1 MEGTFS
7 SLSRLNPLP
16 NLPFSLCVGLYQ
28 CLWLCACVLLCLS
41 VNVCVCLFTVCLP
54 LSKDM
59 GDMSM
64 PLHGSSSERETSTI
78 LDVDGFTYFVV
89 DRDLSKGDRRCDGK
103 FLSNF
108 FTVVDTQDE
117 AMTNVRQSKRV
128 VKKRDLSHTLCLDTP
143 EDPELNN
150 VDVGRPINVRTVL
163 TAFKKRH
170 CAKDIIKNAICI
182 IEDPLSTAI
191 VAEEE
196 VSCDTNVSYPTNEV
210 VDDFD
215 LLELDED

>member
-128 VKKRDLSHTLCLDTP
+128 VKKRDLSHTLCLDT
-143 EDPELNN
+143 L
-150 VDVGRPINVRTVL
+150 
-163 TAFKKRH
+163 
-170 CAKDIIKNAICI
+170 
-182 IEDPLSTAI
+182 
-191 VAEEE
+191 
-196 VSCDTNVSYPTNEV
+196 
-210 VDDFD
+210 
-215 LLELDED
+215 